1 MGRGSFEI
9 IKQIVDS
16 ILSTIYG
23 IEEKC
28 IICEEYEE
36 NDYICE
42 KCKKSINIINIESSI
57 IHEDEELKSYSL
69 GFYGYELKKLILK
82 LKYNKSFLAGKILAS
97 YMSEFI
103 LKNLKDKVDILTFIP
118 SSKSA
123 LKNRGFNQCEV
134 LCKYISKSCKIPYKE
149 LLYKASD
156 SIDQIGLDNIKRWEN
171 IKDSFMVKN
180 KKYIEGKRV
189 LIIDD
194 VITSGATAFYAAKAI
209 KEINSDEVFI
219 LTVAKSRV

>member
-16 ILSTIYG
+16 VLSTIYG

-36 NDYICE
+36 NDYICA

-57 IHEDEELKSYSL
+57 IHEDEEFKSYSL

-82 LKYNKSFLAGKILAS
+82 LKYNKSFLAGKILSS
-97 YMSEFI
+97 YMSDFI
-103 LKNLKDKVDILTFIP
+103 LENLKDKVDILTFIP

-123 LKNRGFNQCEV
+123 LKSRGFNQCEV

-156 SIDQIGLDNIKRWEN
+156 SADQIGLDNIKRWEN
-171 IKDSFMVKN
+171 IKDSFIVKN
-180 KKYIEGKRV
+180 KKYIEGKRI

-209 KEINSDEVFI
+209 KEINADEVFI

>member
-1 MGRGSFEI
+1 LGRGSFEI

-28 IICEEYEE
+28 IICDEYEE

-57 IHEDEELKSYSL
+57 IHEDEEFKSYSL

-97 YMSEFI
+97 YMSDFI
-103 LKNLKDKVDILTFIP
+103 LENFKDKVDILTFIP

-123 LKNRGFNQCEV
+123 LKSRGFNQCEI

-156 SIDQIGLDNIKRWEN
+156 SADQIGLDNIKRWEN
-171 IKDSFMVKN
+171 IKDSFIVKN

-209 KEINSDEVFI
+209 KEIKADEVFI

>member
-28 IICEEYEE
+28 IICDEYEE

-57 IHEDEELKSYSL
+57 IHEDEEFKSYSL

-97 YMSEFI
+97 YMSDFI
-103 LKNLKDKVDILTFIP
+103 LENFKDKVDILTFIP

-123 LKNRGFNQCEV
+123 LKSRGFNQCEI

-156 SIDQIGLDNIKRWEN
+156 SADQIGLDNIKRWEN
-171 IKDSFMVKN
+171 IKDSFIVKN

-209 KEINSDEVFI
+209 KEIKADEVFI

>member
-28 IICEEYEE
+28 IICDEYEE
-36 NDYICE
+36 NDYICG

-57 IHEDEELKSYSL
+57 VHEDEEFKSYSL

-97 YMSEFI
+97 YMSDFI
-103 LKNLKDKVDILTFIP
+103 LENFKDKVDILTFIP

-123 LKNRGFNQCEV
+123 LKSRGFNQCEV
-134 LCKYISKSCKIPYKE
+134 LCKYISKSCKIPYKK

-156 SIDQIGLDNIKRWEN
+156 SVDQIGLDNIKRWEN
-171 IKDSFMVKN
+171 IRDSFIVKN

-209 KEINSDEVFI
+209 KEINADEIFI

>member
-1 MGRGSFEI
+1 
-9 IKQIVDS
+9 
-16 ILSTIYG
+16 
-23 IEEKC
+23 
-28 IICEEYEE
+28 
-36 NDYICE
+36 
-42 KCKKSINIINIESSI
+42 
-57 IHEDEELKSYSL
+57 
-69 GFYGYELKKLILK
+69 LILK

-97 YMSEFI
+97 YMSDFI
-103 LKNLKDKVDILTFIP
+103 LENFKDKVDILTFIP

-123 LKNRGFNQCEV
+123 LKSRGFNQCEV
-134 LCKYISKSCKIPYKE
+134 LCKYISKSCKIPYKK

-156 SIDQIGLDNIKRWEN
+156 SVDQIGLDNIKRWEN
-171 IKDSFMVKN
+171 IRDSFIVKN

-209 KEINSDEVFI
+209 KEINADEIFI

>member
-16 ILSTIYG
+16 VLSTIYG

-36 NDYICE
+36 NDYICA
-42 KCKKSINIINIESSI
+42 KCKKNINIINIESSI
-57 IHEDEELKSYSL
+57 IHEDEEFKSYSL

-82 LKYNKSFLAGKILAS
+82 LKYNKSFLAGKILAN
-97 YMSEFI
+97 YMNDFI

-123 LKNRGFNQCEV
+123 LKSRGFNQCEV
-134 LCKYISKSCKIPYKE
+134 LCKYISKSCEIPYKE

-156 SIDQIGLDNIKRWEN
+156 SADQIGLDNIKRWEN
-171 IKDSFMVKN
+171 IKDSFIVKN

-209 KEINSDEVFI
+209 KKINADEVFI

>member
-9 IKQIVDS
+9 IKQIVDN

-23 IEEKC
+23 IDDKC
-28 IICEEYEE
+28 IICDEYEDK
-36 NDYICE
+36 DYICE
-42 KCKKSINIINIESSI
+42 KCKKSINIINIESLI
-57 IHEDEELKSYSL
+57 TYQDEEFISYSL

-82 LKYNKSFLAGKILAS
+82 LKYNKSFLAGKILAG
-97 YMSEFI
+97 YMSDFI
-103 LKNLKDKVDILTFIP
+103 LENLKDKVDILTFIP

-123 LKNRGFNQCEV
+123 LKSRGFNQCEV
-134 LCKYISKSCKIPYKE
+134 LCKYISKNCKIPYKE

-156 SIDQIGLDNIKRWEN
+156 SADQIGLDNIKRWEN
-171 IKDSFMVKN
+171 IKDSFIVKN
-180 KKYIEGKRV
+180 KKEIEGKRV

-209 KEINSDEVFI
+209 KEIKANEVFI
-219 LTVAKSRV
+219 LTAAKSRV